1 MRRLSLPILSL
12 VLVSLLS
19 FSAPSFAQSAVEED
33 GLYQAAKADL
43 QAGRMALAVE
53 KLKRGLRRGIEDA
66 ELLWTYRLAV
76 AIAYDA
82 MQKPIATLEAIE
94 AFGRA
99 IEEADAPAPATWQE
113 RLAGMRQRARAL
125 EADVLTTYG
134 ALEVKSVP
142 WGARV
147 YVDGLA
153 QGEDEDLVT
162 PATLYLAPGI
172 RQVRLELAGHEPVV
186 ERVKIVAGSRDVLD
200 PTLVAVKAPAST
212 PKPAKVV
219 VTPAPAIEERGPSAW
234 RDPLWAWITVGA
246 GAALIAT
253 GVPFTVM
260 ALDDHS
266 GLSKYEDRDPND
278 EEVQKAY
285 DDLRGSMESNQ
296 TAAAVFYGVGA
307 AVAIGGATWLVI
319 TSTSDDGASRDAA
332 FGLVPAP
339 GGGAMMTLGW
349 SW

>member
-1 MRRLSLPILSL
+1 MRRLSLP
-12 VLVSLLS
+12 LVSLVITSLLCL
-19 FSAPSFAQSAVEED
+19 ATPLAAQSAVEED

-53 KLKRGLRRGIEDA
+53 KLKRGLRRGIEDD

-82 MQKPIATLEAIE
+82 MQKPIATLEAVE

-99 IEEADAPAPATWQE
+99 IEEAATPAPATWQE
-113 RLAGMRQRARAL
+113 RLAGMRQRAKAL
-125 EADVLTTYG
+125 EAEVLSTYG
-134 ALEVKSVP
+134 ALVVKSVP

-153 QGEDEDLVT
+153 QGEDEDLIT
-162 PATLYLAPGI
+162 PATLYLAPGV
-172 RQVRLELAGHEPVV
+172 RQVRFELPDHEPVV

-200 PTLVAVKAPAST
+200 PTLVAVQAPA
-212 PKPAKVV
+212 PIAPAA
-219 VTPAPAIEERGPSAW
+219 TAEPAPAIEERGRSAW
-234 RDPLWAWITVGA
+234 LDPLWGWITVGA
-246 GAALIAT
+246 GAALVAT

-266 GLSKYEDRDPND
+266 GLSKYEDMDPND
-278 EEVQKAY
+278 EEVRKAY
-285 DDLRGSMESNQ
+285 NDLEGSMESNQ
-296 TAAAVFYGVGA
+296 TLAGVFYGVGA
-307 AVAIGGATWLVI
+307 AVAIGGATWVAIASL
-319 TSTSDDGASRDAA
+319 SDDEGPAGDAA

-349 SW
+349 RW